1 MTPYFKLRPKKDCIL
16 LKKLKLYIVL
26 RDIYIDCTKKKIL
39 FIIKIIRGHAFCKG
53 ISREY
58 LE

>member
-26 RDIYIDCTKKKIL
+26 RDIYIDCTKKKSI
-39 FIIKIIRGHAFCKG
+39 
-53 ISREY
+53 Y
-58 LE
+58 Y